1 MTTPG
6 QDPRA
11 GWLAAVRAVLD
22 AVEDR
27 PALPLP
33 VITPD
38 RASFY
43 LGAYGPA
50 ARRELAAAESALSDA
65 LGVTFTP
72 AASQQAPWYTLEA
85 ALPGGLTVLL
95 RAAAIDVAEQRVT
108 GTAVTEVTE
117 WVRLPAEPEEPGG
130 AAGAGS
136 ETT

>member
-1 MTTPG
+1 MTTEE

-22 AVEDR
+22 AVGDR

-43 LGAYGPA
+43 LNAYGPA
-50 ARRELAAAESALSDA
+50 ARRALAAAESALSGA

-72 AASQQAPWYTLEA
+72 AASQQDPWYTLEA

-95 RAAAIDVAEQRVT
+95 RAAAADVAEQRVT
-108 GTAVTEVTE
+108 GTAVTVVTE
-117 WVRLPAEPEEPGG
+117 WVRLEPEEPGG